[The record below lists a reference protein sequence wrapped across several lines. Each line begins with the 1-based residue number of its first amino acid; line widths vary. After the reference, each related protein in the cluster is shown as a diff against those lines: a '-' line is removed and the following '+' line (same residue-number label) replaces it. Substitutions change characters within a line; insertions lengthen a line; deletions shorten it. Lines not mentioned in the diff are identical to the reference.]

1 MRHRMQV
8 LDHGEPT
15 FTWRKAQ
22 EHAKYYR
29 EQAPIDFGTNCVV
42 CQCANYVKC
51 WAICPTCTKP
61 VIHLKCLRQYV
72 VSSQFGALKCPACGI
87 QPIAHHDGRQ
97 TLFPIGWS
105 ARYVKAIHELSSD
118 PE

>member
-1 MRHRMQV
+1 MWLLNRLIACLDFKPFAILVVVVSLEAVVLLKARTMRHRMQV

-42 CQCANYVKC
+42 CQCANYVKYS
-51 WAICPTCTKP
+51 WRSTEAIANQ
-61 VIHLKCLRQYV
+61 L
-72 VSSQFGALKCPACGI
+72 
-87 QPIAHHDGRQ
+87 Q
-97 TLFPIGWS
+97 TIF
-105 ARYVKAIHELSSD
+105 
-118 PE
+118 